1 MYVLPLYNLPTPF
14 FYTSIDRKHFRDVLK
29 QQMADQDLSKSV
41 AFKEKCQE
49 SKQSIAY
56 DNDCRQKDMDA
67 YVKKHVYLQN
77 FRDGNKNVSRSL
89 LTSVLY
95 LVYSA

>member
-14 FYTSIDRKHFRDVLK
+14 FTSIDRKHFRDVLK

-95 LVYSA
+95 LVYSV